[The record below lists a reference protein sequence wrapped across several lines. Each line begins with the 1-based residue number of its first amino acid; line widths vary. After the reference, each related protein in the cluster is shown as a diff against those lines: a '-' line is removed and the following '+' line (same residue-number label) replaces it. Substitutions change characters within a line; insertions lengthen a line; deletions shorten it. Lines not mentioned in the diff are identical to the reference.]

1 MSDDE
6 KIRQRIIDELEFE
19 PAINAAQIGVSVTEG
34 VVTLTGHVHSFLEKH
49 TAERAALRI
58 KGVRAVAQEIEVRLP
73 ADKKHADDDIAARAV
88 KILDWDLAVPSTA
101 ITVKV
106 EQGAVTL
113 SGDVD
118 WAYQRAEAEQDMRK
132 LSGVKSVINNI
143 RVRPQVQPENV
154 RAKIRAALERSAG
167 FEASGITIEAT
178 GNRIRLSGKVRTWVE
193 REEAERAALS
203 TPGVIGVD
211 DMIAVDP
218 SGPGV

>member
-19 PAINAAQIGVSVTEG
+19 PAISAAQIGVSVTEG

-88 KILDWDLAVPSTA
+88 KILDWDLAVPSAA

>member
-19 PAINAAQIGVSVTEG
+19 PALNAAQIGVGVQEG
-34 VVTLTGHVHSFLEKH
+34 VVTLSGHVRSFLEKH
-49 TAERAALRI
+49 TAERAALRV

-73 ADKKHADDDIAARAV
+73 ADKKHADDEIAARAI

-101 ITVKV
+101 IAVKV
-106 EQGAVTL
+106 EQGVVTL

-132 LSGVKSVINNI
+132 LSGVKSVINSI

-154 RAKIRAALERSAG
+154 RAKIRAAFERSAG
-167 FEASGITIEAT
+167 LEASGITIET
-178 GNRIRLSGKVRTWVE
+178 SGSRVRLNGKVRTLVE

-211 DMIAVDP
+211 DMIVVDP
-218 SGPGV
+218 ARFGV

>member
-19 PAINAAQIGVSVTEG
+19 PALNAAQIGVGVQEG
-34 VVTLTGHVHSFLEKH
+34 VVTLSGHVYSFLEKH
-49 TAERAALRI
+49 TAERAALRV

-73 ADKKHADDDIAARAV
+73 ADKKHADDEIAARAI

-101 ITVKV
+101 IAVKV
-106 EQGAVTL
+106 EQGVVTL
-113 SGDVD
+113 SGEVD

-132 LSGVKSVINNI
+132 LSGVKSVLNNI

-167 FEASGITIEAT
+167 LEASGITIDT
-178 GNRIRLSGKVRTWVE
+178 SGSRVRLSGKVRTWVE

-211 DMIAVDP
+211 DMIVVDP
-218 SGPGV
+218 TRFGV